1 MTDRP
6 KLLAQL
12 HIAKKDM
19 ALEDESYR
27 ALLQRITSKRSARD
41 LSDGQL
47 RQVLAEF
54 TTLGWKK
61 ARFKKY
67 TASHHP
73 DVRKVFAIW
82 GSLRDHLECKGSRA
96 GLRAFVERL
105 TGVSD
110 PNFLDGKQARRVIE
124 ALKAMQ
130 TRYGVGEQQ

>member
-27 ALLQRITSKRSARD
+27 ALLHRVTGQRSARD
-41 LSDGQL
+41 LSDEQL
-47 RQVLAEF
+47 QQVLAEF
-54 TTLGWKK
+54 TALGWKK

-67 TASHHP
+67 AASSHP

-82 GSLRDHLECKGSRA
+82 GSLRDHLTCKGSRA

-110 PNFLDGKQARRVIE
+110 PNFLDGQQARRVIE

-130 TRYGVGEQQ
+130 KRYGVGGNR